1 MKICFATEAN
11 YLNYT
16 KRVKNYNIDRFLRLG
31 LKNIPFY
38 ISTNLKS
45 EFSEFDNHELIKIFD
60 IEDLRRNNLN
70 SKKYELL
77 PKDPTGLYPALY
89 PWNLRRFI
97 IRKAAEDG
105 FDAVFFLECDTKVSE
120 HIDINKLESCLQSL
134 YEPDTVKTSSARFVY
149 KTRHYG
155 QELFHLHEEY
165 MKELNLNFHDDQ
177 LDTLDGTNQ
186 LFFGENSN
194 SLLKFLDTWDF
205 ISDFG
210 YIRQRGYKTGYLS
223 NLSFVIPMSGY
234 RLIHT
239 ETPFVTDHVFEDRY

>member
-16 KRVKNYNIDRFLRLG
+16 KRVKKYNIDRFLRLG
-31 LKNIPFY
+31 LDGIPFY

-45 EFSEFDNHELIKIFD
+45 EFQEFSGHNLIKVFD
-60 IEDLRRNNLN
+60 IEELRRDNIN

-77 PKDPTGLYPALY
+77 PEDPTGLYPARY

-120 HIDINKLESCLQSL
+120 NIENSQLLSQLKRL
-134 YEPDTVKTSSARFVY
+134 YEPNTVKTSSSRFVY
-149 KTRHYG
+149 KTRHPG

-165 MKELNLNFHDDQ
+165 IKELNLNFGEDQ
-177 LDTLDGTNQ
+177 FDTLDGTNQ
-186 LFFGENSN
+186 LFFGETPQ
-194 SLLKFLDTWDF
+194 SLLKFLDIWDF

-223 NLSFVIPMSGY
+223 NLSFIIPMAGY

-239 ETPFVTDHVFEDRY
+239 ETPFVTEHVFEDRY

>member
-16 KRVKNYNIDRFLRLG
+16 NRVKKYNIDRFLRLG
-31 LKNIPFY
+31 LENVPFY
-38 ISTNLKS
+38 ISTNLKK
-45 EFSEFDNHELIKIFD
+45 EFQEYESHSSVRVFDVNELRINDIK
-60 IEDLRRNNLN
+60 
-70 SKKYELL
+70 SQTYELL
-77 PKDPTGLYPALY
+77 PEDPTGLYPARY

-120 HIDINKLESCLQSL
+120 NIEKDKLLTCLQNL
-134 YEPDTVKTSSARFVY
+134 YEPDTVKTSSSRFVY
-149 KTRHYG
+149 KTRHPG

-165 MKELNLNFHDDQ
+165 MRELNLNFTDDQ

-186 LFFGENSN
+186 LFFGQNPQ
-194 SLLKFLDTWDF
+194 SLLKFLDNWDF
-205 ISDFG
+205 MANFG
-210 YIRQRGYKTGYLS
+210 YERLRGYKTGYLS

-239 ETPFVTDHVFEDRY
+239 DTPFVTDHVFEDRY